1 MDTVSPNF
9 NKIISMN
16 FACGL
21 QKQKE
26 GDIIRR
32 RQGLRQIRLAATE
45 DPGKLLSPIGW
56 AGGARSQVAAGKKV
70 LGLYLL

>member
-1 MDTVSPNF
+1 MSGIERSSPHLPPP
-9 NKIISMN
+9 
-16 FACGL
+16 GHT
-21 QKQKE
+21 
-26 GDIIRR
+26 DIIRR